1 MRHNF
6 QTQNLCARK
15 KKIDYFNW
23 MKNQNTSTLKKNKT
37 A

>member
-6 QTQNLCARK
+6 QAQNFCAR